1 MILEKNIQIPPFPGV
16 TNDNLINQVHT
27 LTTDIAVTQLTLSGY
42 GKENQCTYTHTDFYQ
57 NIGTHFDSSSGV
69 DLSTFEMSHRHG
81 YFEMLLVLEGELD
94 IVVEGTKV
102 HYRRGDLCLLNR
114 NTKHH
119 EEFRGDFKINYF
131 CFSQHFVETF
141 SVSFGSTS
149 GWPQNILRFFRQNL
163 DDNSQKNKDYID
175 FILKDRSIRDLE
187 AASIWN
193 QIKLEMSERQP
204 GFELFINGWLNRL
217 FALLENHD
225 IYRFEPKSLGLL
237 SDKNIT
243 DEVIYYINAQKR
255 RITREEVS
263 EILSYNGD
271 YINRV
276 FKKQTGRS
284 ILNYCQTV
292 CMEEA
297 ARLLSTTS
305 LDVQT
310 IIKQMGYENR
320 THFNRLFK
328 EYFQM
333 TPGEYRVRH
342 RIALKKLK

>member
-1 MILEKNIQIPPFPGV
+1 MILERDIQIPPFPGI
-16 TNDNLINQVHT
+16 TKDCPIIQVHT
-27 LTTDIAVTQLTLSGY
+27 LTTDIAVTRLTLERY
-42 GKENQCTYTHTDFYQ
+42 GKENKCTYSHTDFYQ
-57 NIGTHFDSSSGV
+57 NIGTQFDSSSGV
-69 DLSTFEMSHRHG
+69 DLSAFETSHRHG
-81 YFEMLLVLEGELD
+81 YFEMLLVLEGELN
-94 IVVEGTKV
+94 IVVEGTSV

-131 CFSQHFVETF
+131 CFSQHFIETF
-141 SVSFGSTS
+141 PVSYGNVS
-149 GWPQNILRFFRQNL
+149 GRPQNILGFFRQNI
-163 DDNSQKNKDYID
+163 DDSTQKNKDYID
-175 FILKDRSIRDLE
+175 FILKDRTLHNLQ
-187 AASIWN
+187 AANIWN
-193 QIKLEMSERQP
+193 QIQTEMSGKQP

-217 FALLENHD
+217 FALLENTEV
-225 IYRFEPKSLGLL
+225 YRFEPRNLGLL

-255 RITREEVS
+255 RITREELAEV
-263 EILSYNGD
+263 LAYNGD
-271 YINRV
+271 YMNRV

-284 ILNYCQTV
+284 ILRYCQTV

-297 ARLLSTTS
+297 ARLLSTTR

-310 IIKQMGYENR
+310 IIKQLGYENR

-333 TPGEYRVRH
+333 TPGEYRMRH
-342 RIALKKLK
+342 QMT